1 MEDYQGASQL
11 TLTELNNEVQIE
23 QQFILLSIS
32 DQDIVFKHTG
42 SVVKVQIKQQFILLS
57 ISDQDMVLSTQ
68 EVF

>member
-32 DQDIVFKHTG
+32 DQDIV
-42 SVVKVQIKQQFILLS
+42 
-57 ISDQDMVLSTQ
+57 LSTQ
-68 EVF
+68 EVLWRSKSNNSLFY